1 MRKFRNHTSPE
12 ADSDAFSTCLSDLM
26 AGLLGVF
33 VLALAYFM
41 LNVGDIQNQYTGNTE
56 KRNAM
61 LKEIQEQMKQYNVSI
76 QIVED
81 QGIIRIPAGVLFESG
96 EADIN
101 GEGAEHIN
109 ELAQVLYQILQ
120 KDDYKGSV
128 DTIFIE
134 GHTDS
139 DPIQNHPRY
148 RSNWDL
154 STERAINTLTE
165 LQNDNADLK
174 NLKNALGNPIFSCSG
189 YADTRPVTT
198 EEDRK
203 AENRRIDLRF
213 TMMPPKESKK

>member
-1 MRKFRNHTSPE
+1 MKRFRIKSSQE
-12 ADSDAFSTCLSDLM
+12 ADSDAFSTSMSDLM

-61 LKEIQEQMKQYNVSI
+61 LKEIKAEMKNYDVDI

-109 ELAQVLYQILQ
+109 ELSQVLYR
-120 KDDYKGSV
+120 V
-128 DTIFIE
+128 
-134 GHTDS
+134 
-139 DPIQNHPRY
+139 
-148 RSNWDL
+148 
-154 STERAINTLTE
+154 
-165 LQNDNADLK
+165 
-174 NLKNALGNPIFSCSG
+174 C
-189 YADTRPVTT
+189 
-198 EEDRK
+198 RK
-203 AENRRIDLRF
+203 L
-213 TMMPPKESKK
+213 

>member
-1 MRKFRNHTSPE
+1 MRKFRNHTSQE

-101 GEGAEHIN
+101 GEGAEHIR
-109 ELAQVLYQILQ
+109 ELSQVLYQILQ

-198 EEDRK
+198 DEDRK

-213 TMMPPKESKK
+213 TMIPPKESKR

>member
-174 NLKNALGNPIFSCSG
+174 NLKNALENPIFSCSG